1 MCKQLKPGFFPL
13 LLLSS
18 PWMPGHKA
26 KINVYHGLHI
36 VEKGSWHVL
45 FSAFIVKTSFFWIL
59 GLLFLVPV
67 RICVFG
73 RVVSMKN
80 PLPLPGCG
88 PLHFKHL
95 LYVESVV
102 YGFSSSFPFLTD
114 RDSFV
119 NREFSYTLQDDI
131 YVRYQSFTSRE
142 ALEESI
148 KTTVPHKIDIGA
160 IFNHKVTS
168 MIWSTLSS
176 HSSLSFLLSSLCV
189 SFFILP
195 SYHLWLH
202 WLKWDSLLVC

>member
-1 MCKQLKPGFFPL
+1 MCKQLKPDFFLL

-45 FSAFIVKTSFFWIL
+45 FSVYIVKTYFFNF
-59 GLLFLVPV
+59 GLTFV

-80 PLPLPGCG
+80 PLPLPGCR
-88 PLHFKHL
+88 PHHLKHL

-102 YGFSSSFPFLTD
+102 CSFSSSLPFLTD

-168 MIWSTLSS
+168 TIWSTLSS

-195 SYHLWLH
+195 SYRLWLH

>member
-1 MCKQLKPGFFPL
+1 
-13 LLLSS
+13 
-18 PWMPGHKA
+18 
-26 KINVYHGLHI
+26 
-36 VEKGSWHVL
+36 
-45 FSAFIVKTSFFWIL
+45 
-59 GLLFLVPV
+59 
-67 RICVFG
+67 
-73 RVVSMKN
+73 MKN

-168 MIWSTLSS
+168 MI
-176 HSSLSFLLSSLCV
+176 
-189 SFFILP
+189 
-195 SYHLWLH
+195 
-202 WLKWDSLLVC
+202 